1 MWVSVVLLG
10 IFQTVLMVPFR
21 IIRIF
26 KQNNITE
33 FQNKIGNLGDDQRM
47 QTSIKKN
54 VSIGNFTFLFYL
66 VDFVVQLVSFIS
78 IGRLFLTDFYSFSID
93 PSKLYSFIPY
103 PDYPIQDTFFRIPY
117 PSIQQTQNLGWHTVF
132 LVWLGLIII
141 QVIIFLFKSFYSRT
155 VKQDG
160 EEPVSQKVTKYTSG
174 YLIVAMVAS
183 AILILNFP
191 TSVELGIFSG
201 DVSIP
206 NPRLNFITAIVTFLT
221 ILWFGVRKN
230 IRKANLAQE
239 AGIPTE
245 VIEQTQKEMFK
256 ESLKNST
263 LLGVGAYLITNQI
276 PSAFELS
283 IFTLEIIS
291 LSSPLTLDKIILS
304 ATTKKDPPDEEKKD
318 D

>member
-1 MWVSVVLLG
+1 L
-10 IFQTVLMVPFR
+10 
-21 IIRIF
+21 
-26 KQNNITE
+26 
-33 FQNKIGNLGDDQRM
+33 
-47 QTSIKKN
+47 
-54 VSIGNFTFLFYL
+54 
-66 VDFVVQLVSFIS
+66 
-78 IGRLFLTDFYSFSID
+78 
-93 PSKLYSFIPY
+93 
-103 PDYPIQDTFFRIPY
+103 IPY